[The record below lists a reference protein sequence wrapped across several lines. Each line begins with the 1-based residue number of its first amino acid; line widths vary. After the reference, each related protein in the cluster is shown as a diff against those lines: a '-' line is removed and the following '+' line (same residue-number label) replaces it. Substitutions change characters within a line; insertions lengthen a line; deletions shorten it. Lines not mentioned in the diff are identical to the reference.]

1 MHLGTMS
8 AALLDAKGGIVFLVY
23 SVHSTSGIDSVS
35 LFVGV
40 EEYPF
45 MCSFITF
52 HIFKTTYY
60 CSY

>member
-1 MHLGTMS
+1 MS
-8 AALLDAKGGIVFLVY
+8 AAVLDAKGGIVFLVY
-23 SVHSTSGIDSVS
+23 SVHLTSGIDSVS

-52 HIFKTTYY
+52 HILKTYY

>member
-1 MHLGTMS
+1 MS
-8 AALLDAKGGIVFLVY
+8 AAVLDAKGGIVFLVY
-23 SVHSTSGIDSVS
+23 SVHLTSGIDSVS

-45 MCSFITF
+45 MCSFIAF
-52 HIFKTTYY
+52 HILKTYY